1 MALFT
6 FAQSPVPTP
15 VLAPTRAGLT
25 PRNTADMIQR
35 AYNFSAGPAVLP
47 EPVLAQAQKEM
58 LALPGTAT
66 QAGPRASIMEI
77 SHRSPTFKEIIGAA
91 EANIRTLLAVP
102 DNYSVLFLQ
111 GGGRLQFSMI
121 PMNLL
126 GNDNCADYLVTGT
139 WGKKSAEEAT
149 KFGNITIASDG
160 SETKYSQ
167 VPTEG
172 QFQLNPKAGY
182 VYYVSNET
190 IEGVQ
195 FQAEPNAG
203 DVPLV
208 CDASSDFMHKPLD
221 VSKYGLIYACA
232 QKNIGPAG
240 VTVVIIRDDLLERST
255 DELPTYMNF
264 KQQAD
269 HGSLMNTA
277 PTFAIYMI
285 RLVTDW
291 LLNDIGGLDK
301 MVALNQSK
309 ANMLYGVIDQCSS
322 FYEGHAARDC
332 RSLMNVVFRLPSDD
346 LTKKFLAEA
355 EEKNMTA
362 LAGHRSV
369 GGIRASIYNAMPVAG
384 VETLR
389 DFMVDFCKKNG

>member
-1 MALFT
+1 MT
-6 FAQSPVPTP
+6 
-15 VLAPTRAGLT
+15 
-25 PRNTADMIQR
+25 QR
-35 AYNFSAGPAVLP
+35 AYNFAAGPAALP
-47 EPVLAQAQKEM
+47 ESVLAQAQKEM
-58 LALPGTAT
+58 MALP
-66 QAGPRASIMEI
+66 GPRASIMEI

-102 DNYSVLFLQ
+102 DDYSVLFLQ

-126 GNDNCADYLVTGT
+126 DGPNTSKGHNCADYLVTGT
-139 WGKKSAEEAT
+139 WGKQAAKEAT
-149 KFGNITIASDG
+149 KFGDITVASDG
-160 SETKYSQ
+160 SDTKFSQ
-167 VPTEG
+167 APNSE
-172 QFQLNPKAGY
+172 QLKLNPKAGY

-195 FQAEPNAG
+195 FPTEPNAG

-221 VSKYGLIYACA
+221 ISKYGLIYACA

-240 VTVVIIRDDLLERST
+240 ATVVIIRNDLLQRST
-255 DELPTYMNF
+255 DKLPIYMNY
-264 KQQAD
+264 KMQAE

-277 PTFAIYMI
+277 PTFAIYII

-301 MVALNQSK
+301 MYAINQSK
-309 ANMLYGVIDQCSS
+309 AQMLYEVIDQCSC
-322 FYEGHAARDC
+322 FYEGHAQADC
-332 RSLMNVVFRLPSDD
+332 RSLMNVVFRLPSDE

-389 DFMVDFCKKNG
+389 DFMTDFCKKNG